1 MKYEDV
7 PNLNKAL
14 AVLLYDQYDC
24 PDVEAGE
31 HDDTFVEYII
41 YALIEK
47 NGNVC
52 PYKNYSSEHS
62 CKCYKESCE
71 EGLYFDCER
80 DPEDAWKDF
89 IGIEESE
96 VE

>member
-1 MKYEDV
+1 MKFEEIS
-7 PNLNKAL
+7 NLSKAL
-14 AVLLYDQYDC
+14 AVLLYDQFDC

-31 HDDTFVEYII
+31 CDDTFVEYII

-62 CKCYKESCE
+62 CKYYKESCE

-80 DPEDAWKDF
+80 EPYDAWKDI
-89 IGIEESE
+89 IGIKESE
-96 VE
+96 AE